1 MQTNIHADTQ
11 ANICMLVFGH
21 AVGRLI
27 KIQTDMQTKRYHDM
41 QTNMQIDRQT
51 DKLTYAKM
59 GRQTR

>member
-1 MQTNIHADTQ
+1 MHAGIWT
-11 ANICMLVFGH
+11 CS
-21 AVGRLI
+21 GRLI